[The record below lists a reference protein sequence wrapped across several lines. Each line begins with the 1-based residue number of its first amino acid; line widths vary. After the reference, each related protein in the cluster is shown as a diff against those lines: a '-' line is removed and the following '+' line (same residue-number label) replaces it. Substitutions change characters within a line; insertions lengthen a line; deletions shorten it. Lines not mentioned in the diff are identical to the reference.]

1 MPYPDLS
8 ITLVKSVKSLRCTWV
23 VAATLIALPEYY
35 QNRFRLSWLNITQ
48 KGILKKGRFPESLF
62 LSLPPR
68 RSPESRRKVNGS
80 CGVGLVSLAAVFL
93 MSHNTAPPPPPQKKK
108 NLGSVAWHPKNGCE
122 GDKGRVGAQRNSVRE
137 LPAKNLRLSFS
148 LFKVW
153 YSTNL
158 LSSCYIFWNFTEKVH
173 LNIGPGNLCA
183 PFVNRSLVGGR

>member
-1 MPYPDLS
+1 MYKLYTENMPYPDLS

-80 CGVGLVSLAAVFL
+80 CGVGLVSLAAVFW
-93 MSHNTAPPPPPQKKK
+93 MSRNAPPPQKKIGEALRDIQK
-108 NLGSVAWHPKNGCE
+108 TAVRE
-122 GDKGRVGAQRNSVRE
+122 TRVGWGHRE
-137 LPAKNLRLSFS
+137 I
-148 LFKVW
+148 V
-153 YSTNL
+153 
-158 LSSCYIFWNFTEKVH
+158 
-173 LNIGPGNLCA
+173 
-183 PFVNRSLVGGR
+183 

>member
-1 MPYPDLS
+1 MYKLYTENMPYPDLS

-80 CGVGLVSLAAVFL
+80 CGVGLVSLAAVFW
-93 MSHNTAPPPPPQKKK
+93 MSRNAPPTPTTTPPEKKIGEALRDIQKTA
-108 NLGSVAWHPKNGCE
+108 VRE
-122 GDKGRVGAQRNSVRE
+122 TRVGWGHRE
-137 LPAKNLRLSFS
+137 I
-148 LFKVW
+148 V
-153 YSTNL
+153 
-158 LSSCYIFWNFTEKVH
+158 
-173 LNIGPGNLCA
+173 
-183 PFVNRSLVGGR
+183 

>member
-68 RSPESRRKVNGS
+68 RSPESRRKNNGS
-80 CGVGLVSLAAVFL
+80 WK
-93 MSHNTAPPPPPQKKK
+93 KKK
-108 NLGSVAWHPKNGCE
+108 NWGSVAWHPKNGCE

-137 LPAKNLRLSFS
+137 LPAKNLRLSYS

-158 LSSCYIFWNFTEKVH
+158 LSSYYIFWNFTEKVH
-173 LNIGPGNLCA
+173 LNIGPETCA
-183 PFVNRSLVGGR
+183 RHLSTEVWSGGVRRHFWVKEPILDINKSISVLF

>member
-1 MPYPDLS
+1 MYKLYTENMPYPDLS

-80 CGVGLVSLAAVFL
+80 CGVGLVSLAAVFW
-93 MSHNTAPPPPPQKKK
+93 MSRNAPPPSPPPTKKIGEALRDIQKTA
-108 NLGSVAWHPKNGCE
+108 VRE
-122 GDKGRVGAQRNSVRE
+122 TRVGWGHRE
-137 LPAKNLRLSFS
+137 I
-148 LFKVW
+148 V
-153 YSTNL
+153 
-158 LSSCYIFWNFTEKVH
+158 
-173 LNIGPGNLCA
+173 
-183 PFVNRSLVGGR
+183 

>member
-1 MPYPDLS
+1 MYKLYTENMPYPDLS

-80 CGVGLVSLAAVFL
+80 CGVGLVSLAAVFG
-93 MSHNTAPPPPPQKKK
+93 MSRNAPPPFKKIGEALRDIQKTA
-108 NLGSVAWHPKNGCE
+108 VRE
-122 GDKGRVGAQRNSVRE
+122 TRVGWGHRE
-137 LPAKNLRLSFS
+137 I
-148 LFKVW
+148 V
-153 YSTNL
+153 
-158 LSSCYIFWNFTEKVH
+158 
-173 LNIGPGNLCA
+173 
-183 PFVNRSLVGGR
+183 